1 VYSGGFLSYATQASD
16 HRLRWWSVER
26 RRLLS
31 WSEVRVRCRAV
42 PYPCPDVTPG
52 NPYELNL
59 LILKWDNC
67 CRVDSNL
74 YREARFVKH
83 FQVL

>member
-1 VYSGGFLSYATQASD
+1 
-16 HRLRWWSVER
+16 
-26 RRLLS
+26 
-31 WSEVRVRCRAV
+31 VRCRAV

-59 LILKWDNC
+59 LILRGITAVGW
-67 CRVDSNL
+67 VDINL